1 VVLGAEKLITSKMLV
16 KGSNKRILNC
26 DTHIGM
32 TLAGIAPDARAIAN
46 HAREEA
52 QNYRSF
58 YGSPVPGYV
67 LAERIGGH
75 VHTHTLYHYLRPVG
89 ASLLLASYDEAC
101 GPQLHQIEPS
111 GSCQRYFATAAGK
124 NTGAAK
130 GELEKLDFAAITSR
144 QACVEIAKIL
154 YKLHDD
160 VKDKPMELELS
171 WVCEESDRKHVAV
184 PAEIRDAAIRAAV
197 EAKQRAEMDSDDSD
211 DE

>member
-130 GELEKLDFAAITSR
+130 
-144 QACVEIAKIL
+144 
-154 YKLHDD
+154 LHDD